1 MNKEFDILQI
11 RFVVF
16 AILLEYLVSLS
27 VRKKVVLQN
36 IFATDFIKKRLI
48 LHVLCLRAKLAK
60 QQLPFDVNVQFK
72 GTGHF
77 CFN

>member
-48 LHVLCLRAKLAK
+48 LHVLCLRAKLVK